1 MGVLDFKGWL
11 FMLEVLLHWDLLHWV
26 SAFILDEYSHK
37 RCQHHQQGADHADKE
52 IMWDLSSLL
61 DEATDWHLLSQVFG
75 DRLTF
80 LLELDKLK
88 HWARAADQSDSLD
101 DEEHAYDAVD
111 HVEQTQSFTVA
122 DLQSHDAYVLFH
134 QLRPLFVAAT
144 PCDDLFLGA
153 VVRVGIKL
161 TQLSA
166 QVCQLTG
173 LCGNWR
179 EAEELNQE
187 KPEWYD

>member
-1 MGVLDFKGWL
+1 M
-11 FMLEVLLHWDLLHWV
+11 
-26 SAFILDEYSHK
+26 
-37 RCQHHQQGADHADKE
+37 
-52 IMWDLSSLL
+52 
-61 DEATDWHLLSQVFG
+61 
-75 DRLTF
+75 
-80 LLELDKLK
+80 
-88 HWARAADQSDSLD
+88 D

-111 HVEQTQSFTVA
+111 HIEQTQSFTVT
-122 DLQSHDAYVLFH
+122 DLQSHDADVLFH

-144 PCDDLFLGA
+144 PCDDLFLSA

-173 LCGNWR
+173 LCRNRR

-187 KPEWYD
+187 KPE